1 VIDPDVP
8 VSGPDAAEW
17 LRVSSVTVRM
27 WAHRGWSAFIRDEH
41 GKIIHNEHGEPMR
54 EHRKLEAVDHD
65 GPRRSARY
73 RWTDILD
80 AERDTRRNPR
90 SPGRSRAKELVLV

>member
-1 VIDPDVP
+1 
-8 VSGPDAAEW
+8 
-17 LRVSSVTVRM
+17 VTVRM
-27 WAHRGWSAFIRDEH
+27 WAFRGWSAIVRDAT
-41 GKIIHNEHGEPMR
+41 GKPVLDEHGEPLR